1 MQKKRWIGRI
11 FSLVVSVVIIII
23 GYTIYQNYNFNEYIK
38 AESTRGLS
46 NFTRDAEV
54 TYVDNVKSYKI
65 ENTDYNNAVF
75 YKTIQVEP
83 NTPYKVTCMIK
94 TQNVETQNA
103 YTDAGA
109 HIGILGT
116 TEKSSN
122 VIGTTE
128 WKKVE
133 FLFNSKNRT
142 EVTIQ
147 FGLGGYAD
155 ECKGTAWFSDFS
167 LEMGVAD
174 TSREWNFLCLLL
186 QETDVNINGTEL
198 NFQLTTTDI
207 EDMNLCMQR
216 FASSLA
222 EMSNYKMT
230 VNYDMIQINTPITHL
245 AHDEVN
251 GYYLAPMDIENVL
264 QEYVEQGKYDH
275 IFVCFRTGDLNQQ
288 IEDENGDWIG
298 LRGNGLSKYRVF

>member
-11 FSLVVSVVIIII
+11 FSLIVSIVIIII

-83 NTPYKVTCMIK
+83 NTPYKVSCMIK
-94 TQNVETQNA
+94 TQNVETKNA

-122 VIGTTE
+122 VIGTSDWT
-128 WKKVE
+128 KVE

-207 EDMNLCMQR
+207 EDMSLCMQR

-251 GYYLAPMDIENVL
+251 GYYLAPTDIEEVL
-264 QEYVEQGKYDH
+264 KEYVEQGKYDH
-275 IFVCFRTGDLNQQ
+275 IFVCFRTGDLNEKIQ
-288 IEDENGDWIG
+288 EEANDWIG
-298 LRGNGLSKYRVF
+298 LRGNGLSKYRIF

>member
-11 FSLVVSVVIIII
+11 FSLIVSIVIIII

-83 NTPYKVTCMIK
+83 NKPYKVSCMIK
-94 TQNVETQNA
+94 TQNVETKNA

-122 VIGTTE
+122 VIGTSDWT
-128 WKKVE
+128 KVE

-155 ECKGTAWFSDFS
+155 ECKGTSWFSDFS

-207 EDMNLCMQR
+207 EDMSLCMQR

-251 GYYLAPMDIENVL
+251 GYYLAPTDIEEVL
-264 QEYVEQGKYDH
+264 KEYVEQGKYDH
-275 IFVCFRTGDLNQQ
+275 IFVCFRTGDLNEKIQ
-288 IEDENGDWIG
+288 EEANDWIG
-298 LRGNGLSKYRVF
+298 LRGNGLSKYRIF